1 MLFMMKTKLSLS
13 RPYHVNV
20 HDVRPQSF
28 YDERDCKD
36 SCKIRARQAE
46 EKIRYENTAIRDGN
60 DKRGTKRQG
69 REKVIWESR
78 QEELSIFEQGNQQSR
93 LLQAEVMEADL
104 AKLEVQM
111 RDSAETL
118 MAARE
123 AADLTESEFALLIR
137 RRNGLMDNLMRRKN
151 KFLKMKG
158 IEAFLMLK
166 LGFL

>member
-1 MLFMMKTKLSLS
+1 MKTL
-13 RPYHVNV
+13 
-20 HDVRPQSF
+20 QS
-28 YDERDCKD
+28 EMEMI
-36 SCKIRARQAE
+36 SE
-46 EKIRYENTAIRDGN
+46 EQRGKAGKRSYGN
-60 DKRGTKRQG
+60 QG
-69 REKVIWESR
+69 RKNFPFSSRETSSLVKGESPR
-78 QEELSIFEQGNQQSR
+78 VVRKKLRLQSR

-104 AKLEVQM
+104 AQLEVQM

>member
-1 MLFMMKTKLSLS
+1 MKTL
-13 RPYHVNV
+13 
-20 HDVRPQSF
+20 QS
-28 YDERDCKD
+28 EMEMI
-36 SCKIRARQAE
+36 SE
-46 EKIRYENTAIRDGN
+46 EQRGKAGKRSYGN
-60 DKRGTKRQG
+60 QG
-69 REKVIWESR
+69 RKNFPFSSRETSSLGESPR
-78 QEELSIFEQGNQQSR
+78 VVRKKLRLQSR
-93 LLQAEVMEADL
+93 LLQAKVMEADL

>member
-1 MLFMMKTKLSLS
+1 MKTL
-13 RPYHVNV
+13 
-20 HDVRPQSF
+20 QS
-28 YDERDCKD
+28 EMEMI
-36 SCKIRARQAE
+36 SE
-46 EKIRYENTAIRDGN
+46 EQRGKAGKRSYGN
-60 DKRGTKRQG
+60 QG
-69 REKVIWESR
+69 RKNFPFSSR
-78 QEELSIFEQGNQQSR
+78 ETSRLVKGECPRVVRKKLRLQSR

>member
-1 MLFMMKTKLSLS
+1 MKTL
-13 RPYHVNV
+13 
-20 HDVRPQSF
+20 QS
-28 YDERDCKD
+28 EMEMI
-36 SCKIRARQAE
+36 SE
-46 EKIRYENTAIRDGN
+46 EQRGKAGKRSYGN
-60 DKRGTKRQG
+60 QG
-69 REKVIWESR
+69 RKNFPFSSRETSSLVKGESPR
-78 QEELSIFEQGNQQSR
+78 VVRKKLRLQSR
-93 LLQAEVMEADL
+93 LLQAKVMEADL